1 MIRKFHPDDL
11 TTAIWAAVDLQRR
24 NLTFSN
30 AGHLP
35 FVKVSTGAAT
45 SSRAMV
51 RSSASATHHRRPRR
65 FPSLEG
71 DRIIMVT
78 DGLIERRGE
87 SLDVGLERLLTV
99 TASLAGET
107 LADAVDQLVLGIGPD
122 NPEDDIAI
130 IAFDIAPQ
138 G

>member
-1 MIRKFHPDDL
+1 M
-11 TTAIWAAVDLQRR
+11 
-24 NLTFSN
+24 
-30 AGHLP
+30 
-35 FVKVSTGAAT
+35 
-45 SSRAMV
+45 
-51 RSSASATHHRRPRR
+51 
-65 FPSLEG
+65 
-71 DRIIMVT
+71 MVT

-87 SLDVGLERLLTV
+87 SLDLGLERLCTV

-107 LADAVDQLVLGIGPD
+107 LADAVDQLVLGIGPGD